1 MKALVV
7 GGDLRMEL
15 AGRLL
20 QAEGWQTGRICS
32 GQGSGWQT
40 KVRQAD
46 VILLPYPHAVKDDCI
61 PGWKGGGVGEVLAQ
75 ASPGVCVLAGG
86 GLGDGVHRTADGQM
100 IRLLR
105 YTDSAA
111 FSARNAEISG
121 EAAVCELMRRS
132 RRMLDEQQLLVL
144 GYGLF
149 AKAICWRLRALGTKV
164 WVAARREQQRRQARS
179 DGLQAV
185 AMEEI
190 PRIAPCMDA
199 VLNTVPAVLIGRDQL
214 QCFPEHTV
222 FLELAS
228 PPYGIDLPAAAE
240 LEKDVAVLPGL
251 PSQYAPLS
259 AAKALAAAV
268 RELVKEERV

>member
-7 GGDLRMEL
+7 GGDVRMEL
-15 AGRLL
+15 TGRFLRV
-20 QAEGWQTGRICS
+20 EGWQTGRICS
-32 GQGSGWQT
+32 NEQSDWQSQ
-40 KVRQAD
+40 VRQAD
-46 VILLPYPHAVKDDCI
+46 VILLPYPHAVKDNCI

-75 ASPGVCVLAGG
+75 ASPGVCVLSGG
-86 GLGDGVHRTADGQM
+86 GLEGLTFCTAVGQM
-100 IRLLR
+100 IQPVR

-111 FSARNAEISG
+111 FSARNAEISA

-132 RRMLDEQQLLVL
+132 NRMLDEQQVLVL

-149 AKAICWRLRALGTKV
+149 AKAICWRLRALGAKM

-185 AMEEI
+185 AMEDI
-190 PRIAPCMDA
+190 PRIASGMDA
-199 VLNTVPAVLIGRDQL
+199 VLNTVPAVILGREQL

-228 PPYGIDLPAAAE
+228 PPYGIDLSAAAE
-240 LEKDVAVLPGL
+240 LEKNVAVLPRL